1 MGFKE
6 QALQNN
12 LKTFLDI
19 STFGEKRTVTFDGE
33 TYSGDDDEGIACV
46 ISQMKEQDRVTVM
59 SDHEHGIYRVSA
71 VFHCALQDIG
81 GSIPEKGRKFG
92 IYDPDDDFL
101 REYYVGQSSCDHGMV
116 RLELEALDE

>member
-1 MGFKE
+1 MGFRDMVE
-6 QALQNN
+6 ADN
-12 LKTFLDI
+12 LRTFLDI
-19 STFGEKRTVTFDGE
+19 STFGEIRTVVFDGDE
-33 TYSGDDDEGIACV
+33 YEGIQCV

-71 VFHCALQDIG
+71 VFHCVLGDIG
-81 GSIPEKGRKFG
+81 GHIPENGRKFG
-92 IYDPDDDFL
+92 IYDPDDKFL

>member
-6 QALQNN
+6 MVAADN
-12 LKTFLDI
+12 LRTFLDTE
-19 STFGEKRTVTFDGE
+19 TFGELRTVTFDGE
-33 TYSGDDDEGIACV
+33 EYEEIPVV

-59 SDHEHGIYRVSA
+59 SDHEHGIYRVTA
-71 VFHCALQDIG
+71 VFHCKLDDIG

-92 IYDPDDDFL
+92 IYDPDDRFL
-101 REYYVGQSSCDHGMV
+101 REYYVGQSSCDMGMV